1 MHLFVY
7 YKFLASDYP
16 DIESSARQLMDQVK
30 ATIPGVTARLLKR
43 PDVNDKGEHTWME
56 AYECEPEHCDKLK
69 AAVDQ
74 QASQLRL
81 PQARHTEVFI
91 AV

>member
-7 YKFLASDYP
+7 YKFLPSDYP
-16 DIESSARQLMDQVK
+16 EIESIARDLIEQVK
-30 ATIPGVTARLLKR
+30 ATIPGVTAQLLKR

-56 AYECEPEHCDKLK
+56 SYACAPEHF
-69 AAVDQ
+69 DQ
-74 QASQLRL
+74 LQAIVEQKASQLAL